1 MLIVPRMARSLTAA
15 AALALAV
22 LAPSVAAAHSG
33 HAHAPQVTAPH
44 APQVTAP
51 HAPAAAAQTRSTVAK
66 PAMQELTAA
75 QATPAGAPDAPACTD
90 RGCCTHSACGTGF
103 SIVAP
108 VVAMIFPAS
117 AGSLIHARDGPARP
131 ALAAEGPKRPPK
143 LFA

>member
-1 MLIVPRMARSLTAA
+1 MPILLRMARSLAAA

-33 HAHAPQVTAPH
+33 HAHTPH
-44 APQVTAP
+44 VAAP
-51 HAPAAAAQTRSTVAK
+51 HAPAAAAQTQSTVAK

-75 QATPAGAPDAPACTD
+75 QTTPAGGPDATACAD
-90 RGCCTHSACGTGF
+90 RGCCTHSACGSGS

-108 VVAMIFPAS
+108 VVSMIFPAS
-117 AGSLIHARDGPARP
+117 IGSLFHVRDGAARA

>member
-1 MLIVPRMARSLTAA
+1 MLIVLRMARALTAA

-33 HAHAPQVTAPH
+33 HAHAPQVAAPH
-44 APQVTAP
+44 ATG
-51 HAPAAAAQTRSTVAK
+51 AAAQTQSTVAK

-75 QATPAGAPDAPACTD
+75 QAPASGKLDGPACAD
-90 RGCCTHSACGTGF
+90 RGCCTHSACSAPA

-108 VVAMIFPAS
+108 VVAMVFPAS
-117 AGSLIHARDGPARP
+117 VGSLLHARDGPVRP